1 MRFKFEFGFFFHP
14 RPLASFAGAT
24 SDYSLRATH
33 YLPITTSDIL
43 FPLRARSPILTRFS
57 VQSVTSR
64 SSTESPGDSSAEQQF
79 AILSRHFDQ
88 AHGSRASRSYRR
100 LLAHYY
106 NLLIPPAASV
116 LEIGCG
122 DGELLSLIRAARKTG
137 IDLSEVQL
145 TRARTRIPE
154 GTFHRQAGENLN
166 LAETFDAIIISDTI
180 NFSVD
185 VQRLLEKLAVVS
197 TPSTRLFLNFHNN
210 LWRPLF
216 AVAEVFGIRERS
228 PPVSWLSC
236 DDVANVLELAGWEP
250 IKRQARLLWPVTTPL
265 LGTLLNRWIAP
276 FFPFACLAM
285 FMTARRR
292 PAERLEALRVSVIIP
307 ARNEAGNIEAAV
319 SRTPVMG
326 AGTELIFIEG
336 HSHDGTW
343 EEILRVQA
351 ACPERGIVALRQTGS
366 GKGNAVREAFAA
378 ARGDV
383 LMILDADLTMPPE
396 ELPKFYEAIASG
408 KAEFANGS
416 RLIYPMEKEA
426 MRFLNMVANK
436 FFAVTFSWLLG
447 QPIKD
452 TLCGTKV
459 LRRIDYEAIAAN
471 RSYFGEFDPFGDF
484 DLLFGADKQNLKI
497 RDIPIRYVD
506 RRYGSTN
513 IRRWRHGWLLLR
525 MVGVAARKLK
535 FV

>member
-1 MRFKFEFGFFFHP
+1 MP
-14 RPLASFAGAT
+14 SVN
-24 SDYSLRATH
+24 S
-33 YLPITTSDIL
+33 
-43 FPLRARSPILTRFS
+43 RSPA
-57 VQSVTSR
+57 
-64 SSTESPGDSSAEQQF
+64 ESADASPAEQQL
-79 AILSRHFDQ
+79 ANLARYFDQ
-88 AHGSRASRSYRR
+88 ARGSRASRSYRR

-122 DGELLSLIRAARKTG
+122 DGEMLSLIRAAHKTG

-145 TRARTRIPE
+145 SRARSRIPA
-154 GTFHRQAGENLN
+154 GSFHLQAGENLD
-166 LAETFDAIIISDTI
+166 LTESFDAIIISDTI

-185 VQRLLEKLAVVS
+185 IQKMLGKLASVS

-216 AVAEVFGIRERS
+216 AIAEFVGIRERS

-236 DDVANVLELAGWEP
+236 HDVANVLELAGWEP
-250 IKRQARLLWPVTTPL
+250 IKRQARLLWPVSTPL
-265 LGTLLNRWIAP
+265 VGTLLNRWFAPLLP
-276 FFPFACLAM
+276 FFCLAM

-292 PAERLEALRVSVIIP
+292 PSRSLEALRVSVIIP
-307 ARNEAGNIEAAV
+307 ARNETGNIEAAV
-319 SRTPVMG
+319 LRTPAMG
-326 AGTELIFIEG
+326 AGTELIFVEG
-336 HSHDGTW
+336 HSHDRTW
-343 EEILRVQA
+343 EEILRVQSA
-351 ACPERGIVALRQTGS
+351 YPERGIIALRQTGT

-396 ELPKFYEAIASG
+396 ELPKFYEAIVSG
-408 KAEFANGS
+408 SAEFANGS

-436 FFAVTFSWLLG
+436 FFAIAFSWLLG
-447 QPIKD
+447 RPIKD

-459 LRRIDYEAIAAN
+459 LRRHHYQAIAAN

-506 RRYGSTN
+506 RQYGSTN
-513 IRRWRHGWLLLR
+513 IRRWRHGFLLFR